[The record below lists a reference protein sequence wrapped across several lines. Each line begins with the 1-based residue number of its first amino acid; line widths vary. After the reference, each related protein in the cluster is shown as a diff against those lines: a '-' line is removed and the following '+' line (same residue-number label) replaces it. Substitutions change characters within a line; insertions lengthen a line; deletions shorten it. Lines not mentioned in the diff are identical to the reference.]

1 MMWQTARR
9 SDEVL
14 YMNSNYKL
22 IKIRDHAEMMIPAAE
37 WFNQKWGV
45 PVDAYIES
53 MQECIADKTGRVQW
67 YVILDG
73 DKIVCGMG
81 VIENDFHNRK
91 DLAPNICAVF
101 TEEDYRGQG
110 LAKYLMDYIS
120 AELSAF
126 GCDTLYLLTSHTDF
140 YEKCGFYYFCD
151 AVEDCGDTARI
162 YRRVS
167 HCGES
172 MIALKS
178 FLDNEGRLTSMPAKR
193 KMKLHIL
200 VYLSEKIVYG
210 RVYNEREINA
220 LLDEWHTYG
229 DPVTLRREL
238 VDHKILVRDP
248 YGKEYKRCEFLPTI
262 EQLVGFYE

>member
-1 MMWQTARR
+1 
-9 SDEVL
+9 
-14 YMNSNYKL
+14 MNSNYKL

-126 GCDTLYLLTSHTDF
+126 GCDTLYLLTSHTEF
-140 YEKCGFYYFCD
+140 YEKCGFHYFCD